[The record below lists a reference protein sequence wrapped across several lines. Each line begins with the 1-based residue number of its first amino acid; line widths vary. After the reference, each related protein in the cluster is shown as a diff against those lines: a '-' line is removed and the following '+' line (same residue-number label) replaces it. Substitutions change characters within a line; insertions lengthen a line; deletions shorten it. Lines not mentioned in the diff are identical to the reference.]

1 MALKIGVAQMVA
13 DAEKEIETLS
23 IDQALAAKNDP
34 DVLFVDLRDVRELRR
49 EGRVPGAKH
58 CPRGMLEF
66 WVDPD
71 SKYFDPDFGAGK
83 KLVFFCAMGWR
94 SALATQTVQRMG
106 LEPVAHIDGGFT
118 AWKDAGGA
126 IEMPEPRA

>member
-13 DAEKEIETLS
+13 EAVKEIETLS
-23 IDQALAAKNDP
+23 IDEALTAKDDP
-34 DVLFVDLRDVRELRR
+34 NVLFVDLRDVRELRR
-49 EGRVPGAKH
+49 EGKVPGAKH

-71 SKYFDPDFGAGK
+71 SKYFDPDFGLGK

-94 SALATQTVQRMG
+94 SALATHTVQRMG
-106 LEPVAHIDGGFT
+106 LELVAHIDGGFT

-126 IEMPEPRA
+126 VELPEPRP

>member
-1 MALKIGVAQMVA
+1 MSLKIGVAQMVA
-13 DAEKEIETLS
+13 EAEKEIETLS
-23 IDQALAAKNDP
+23 VDEALAVKDDP
-34 DVLFVDLRDVRELRR
+34 NVLFVDLRDIRELRR
-49 EGRVPGAKH
+49 EGKVPGAKH

-71 SKYFDPDFGAGK
+71 SKYFDQDFGAGK

-94 SALATQTVQRMG
+94 SALATHTVQRMG
-106 LEPVAHIDGGFT
+106 LEKVAHIDGGFT

-126 IEMPEPRA
+126 VEMPEARS

>member
-49 EGRVPGAKH
+49 EGKVPGAKH

-126 IEMPEPRA
+126 IDMPEPRA